1 MEQLGTQCV
10 ACGTRRKH
18 KNLVYDA
25 EHFQAYCENAYLC
38 NQEHPNSP
46 IKLIKRQTVVDM
58 ISYEQARADFKATI
72 VVEVAD
78 KVKRI
83 LTYPLSIRIHDP
95 DMANFLVKH
104 AEITEQNVSD
114 LVRGFIQTMM
124 ERYDNFTSSDK
135 PKTTPVAKPKPIEID
150 PDDLIF

>member
-1 MEQLGTQCV
+1 
-10 ACGTRRKH
+10 
-18 KNLVYDA
+18 
-25 EHFQAYCENAYLC
+25 
-38 NQEHPNSP
+38 
-46 IKLIKRQTVVDM
+46 M